1 MVANMFLLKRIM
13 NGILMRL
20 VLATRQ
26 VVMNSELISDLYK
39 IDTF

>member
-1 MVANMFLLKRIM
+1 MFLLKRIM